1 MVSTMPTGK
10 NSAKLK
16 PSEMSAEVR
25 AMLDLRHQ
33 AEQRG
38 HFEPLGR
45 LLSLDTAHGVIEFGT
60 QQGEATGP
68 DLASVLIT
76 SDIPPLP
83 EPMRQ
88 DLWNGSLLVLGAWT
102 GPPALRRNTQVP
114 CAKCRHICDICSG
127 FGKKQCEGLDCGGRG
142 WIGGKWIS
150 CPGPGCHAETG
161 QYKEDCAKCLR
172 SEVRG
177 MVREQ
182 VVCPMCKGEMGPNG
196 FTVMTCSGCRGTKKR
211 STGRV
216 NGSLDWR
223 LPVCKSC
230 AGTGWK
236 GEFVKQD
243 VGKFTNAELRISSTI
258 PRDRPKVLVVKPSQK
273 FLALGPI
280 HSFVIKDFG
289 TRRIRSFEVS
299 QDSSG
304 DFLMLLVPKVV
315 RGSRSKAYLVGGVVR
330 EVGNGERVA

>member
-1 MVSTMPTGK
+1 MSMKT
-10 NSAKLK
+10 SSKLK
-16 PSEMSAEVR
+16 PSEMSPEVR
-25 AMLDLRHQ
+25 AMIDVRHQ

-45 LLSLDTAHGVIEFGT
+45 LVSLETAHGVIEFGT

-68 DLASVLIT
+68 DLASMF
-76 SDIPPLP
+76 
-83 EPMRQ
+83 EERE
-88 DLWNGSLLVLGAWT
+88 NGGVGRADALLVLGAWT
-102 GPPALRRNTQVP
+102 GLPELRRNSQVP
-114 CAKCRHICDICSG
+114 CAKCKHICDICEG

-142 WIGGKWIS
+142 WIGGNWVS

-161 QYKEDCAKCLR
+161 QYKDDCAKCLK

-182 VVCPMCKGEMGPNG
+182 VVCPMCKGERGPNG

-223 LPVCKSC
+223 LPACKAC

-243 VGKFTNAELRISSTI
+243 VNKFTNAELSADTH
-258 PRDRPKVLVVKPSQK
+258 KQK
-273 FLALGPI
+273 ANVDKFLRYTSFLALGPI
-280 HSFVIKDFG
+280 HSFILKDFG

-299 QDSSG
+299 QDSAG

-330 EVGNGERVA
+330 EVGSGERVA

>member
-1 MVSTMPTGK
+1 MPSNGK
-10 NSAKLK
+10 LTTS
-16 PSEMSAEVR
+16 PSDAN
-25 AMLDLRHQ
+25 
-33 AEQRG
+33 
-38 HFEPLGR
+38 
-45 LLSLDTAHGVIEFGT
+45 I
-60 QQGEATGP
+60 
-68 DLASVLIT
+68 
-76 SDIPPLP
+76 
-83 EPMRQ
+83 
-88 DLWNGSLLVLGAWT
+88 LLVLGAWT
-102 GPPALRRNTQVP
+102 GLPALRRNTQVP
-114 CAKCRHICDICSG
+114 CAKCQHICDVCSG

-161 QYKEDCAKCLR
+161 QYKEDCAKCLK

-182 VVCPMCKGEMGPNG
+182 VVCPMCKGELGPNG

-243 VGKFTNAELRISSTI
+243 VKKFTNAELQNFLHNPKFPRGRARSELQKRLYI
-258 PRDRPKVLVVKPSQK
+258 PG
-273 FLALGPI
+273 A
-280 HSFVIKDFG
+280 
-289 TRRIRSFEVS
+289 RS
-299 QDSSG
+299 DSL
-304 DFLMLLVPKVV
+304 FHLRKILV
-315 RGSRSKAYLVGGVVR
+315 RGASVRSKCRRTRLVIS
-330 EVGNGERVA
+330 

>member
-45 LLSLDTAHGVIEFGT
+45 LISLDTAHGVIEFGT

-68 DLASVLIT
+68 DLALAQGFDLNAT
-76 SDIPPLP
+76 TEDPLGT
-83 EPMRQ
+83 RRGN
-88 DLWNGSLLVLGAWT
+88 DVILVLGAWT
-102 GPPALRRNTQVP
+102 GLPALRRNSQLP

-150 CPGPGCHAETG
+150 CLGQGCHAETG
-161 QYKEDCAKCLR
+161 QYKDDCAKCLK

-182 VVCPMCKGEMGPNG
+182 LVCPMCKGEMGPNG
-196 FTVMTCSGCRGTKKR
+196 FTLMTCSGCRGTKKR

-223 LPVCKSC
+223 LPACKAC

-243 VGKFTNAELRISSTI
+243 VAKFRAEYSQ
-258 PRDRPKVLVVKPSQK
+258 VLLYNKTP
-273 FLALGPI
+273 FLVLGPI
-280 HSFVIKDFG
+280 HSFILKDFG

-299 QDSSG
+299 QDAAG

-330 EVGNGERVA
+330 EVGSGERVA